1 MTQRIRDVMTSNPC
15 TIDAEKSVAYAA
27 KMMQKEDVGLA
38 PIVEGDRLVGML
50 TDRDIAVRVAAQ
62 GRDPGQVKVLEVA
75 SKKLV
80 TIDPQQDLDEALRIM
95 AQHQVRRL
103 PVVEEDGR
111 LIGVVA
117 QADIA
122 REGDDATTGQ
132 LVQEISDSGGQMSS
146 IEEQGFG
153 VQPQFEA
160 AVPEP
165 VIETQEEEEV
175 SRVQAASAR
184 PRRRSTRK
192 RTTTARKRST
202 SKRSTSGRKKTTSRK
217 KSTTSRKKSTAS
229 RKRSTTKKRSTAKRS
244 TAKKKT
250 TSRKRSTAKRGTA
263 KRKTTSRKR
272 STAKRGTAKRK
283 TTSRKRSTTKKRS
296 TAKRGTAKRKTTSR
310 KRSTAA
316 KRGAAKRKTTTRK
329 RAAAGRKGGRKTARK
344 RSMTKRSTAKRSTA
358 KRRTTRRR
366 TSR

>member
-1 MTQRIRDVMTSNPC
+1 MTQSIRDVMTSNPC
-15 TIDAEKSVAYAA
+15 TIDAQKTVAYAA
-27 KMMQKEDVGLA
+27 KMMQEEDVGLA
-38 PIVEGDRLVGML
+38 PIVEGDKLVGML
-50 TDRDIAVRVAAQ
+50 TDRDIAVRVASQ
-62 GRDPGQVKVLEVA
+62 GRNPEQVRVLEVA

-80 TIDPQQDLDEALRIM
+80 TINPQQDLDEALRIM

-153 VQPQFEA
+153 VQPQIEA

-165 VIETQEEEEV
+165 EAVPEVQEEEEV

-217 KSTTSRKKSTAS
+217 
-229 RKRSTTKKRSTAKRS
+229 
-244 TAKKKT
+244 
-250 TSRKRSTAKRGTA
+250 
-263 KRKTTSRKR
+263 
-272 STAKRGTAKRK
+272 
-283 TTSRKRSTTKKRS
+283 
-296 TAKRGTAKRKTTSR
+296 
-310 KRSTAA
+310 RSTAA

-344 RSMTKRSTAKRSTA
+344 RSTTKRSTAKRSTAKRSTA
-358 KRRTTRRR
+358 KRRTTRR
-366 TSR
+366 